1 MRKLL
6 RFGAG
11 VLGVLLL
18 FVAMLPWLL
27 YELGLS
33 RFDKLPASPAQLA
46 TAEEQAQAWARAR
59 GAGMPKI
66 EPMNPYSFVFNF
78 FTRDPAHNA
87 TPGES
92 VAHLAASD
100 YALQQRPMM
109 GNAHLERVALAI
121 WLTRHW
127 TTEELLTAAAH
138 PVVITFTP
146 RKPRPVSAEP

>member
-1 MRKLL
+1 MLALL
-6 RFGAG
+6 
-11 VLGVLLL
+11 
-18 FVAMLPWLL
+18 VALSPWLL

-33 RFDKLPASPAQLA
+33 RFDAMPEKPGQLA
-46 TAEEQAQAWARAR
+46 TAEQQTQAWARAR
-59 GAGMPKI
+59 GTGMPKI

-78 FTRDPAHNA
+78 FWRDPASNT
-87 TPGES
+87 TPSES
-92 VAHLAASD
+92 IAHLVATD

-121 WLTRHW
+121 WPTRHW
-127 TTEELLTAAAH
+127 TTEELMTAAAH